1 MIGKVGFEPTRSLSS
16 VTQFH
21 MNPKT
26 LLRVS
31 LKVANLLA
39 HPFWIVFIM
48 FPRGLLSL
56 QSAAQRRGLA
66 LTTQPLT
73 LFIYVVSFNVWP
85 NNIPYWESNPDWQR
99 STPSFITNRTIW
111 DLKWC
116 HLMSDPTTKP
126 RLGFEPRTMRH
137 PNYKGF
143 LKRACQT
150 SHFLP
155 IKLPRL

>member
-1 MIGKVGFEPTRSLSS
+1 MGYRVMSFNVWLNDNNRWGGIRTHAQFVKL
-16 VTQFH
+16 TQFH
-21 MNPKT
+21 ITPKT
-26 LLRVS
+26 LIRPS

-39 HPFWIVFIM
+39 HPFWIVIIM
-48 FPRGLLSL
+48 FPWGLLSPP
-56 QSAAQRRGLA
+56 SAIKGLA
-66 LTTQPLT
+66 LDHSATYPFMWCHLM
-73 LFIYVVSFNVWP
+73 SP
-85 NNIPYWESNPDWQR
+85 NDIPYWESNPDWQR

-143 LKRACQT
+143 LKRAC
-150 SHFLP
+150 
-155 IKLPRL
+155 